1 MSTTNNS
8 STEKKSIWPKLITF
22 SLILILIFIVIAVSL
37 LPRGFSQDLSVIGQG
52 TNALVLV
59 HDSNVVQSADTMV
72 AMNAVRDDYEG
83 RVAFIVADINT
94 PEGRQ
99 FANGHGF
106 GPVALAFFAA
116 NGERLQL
123 LYSEQTGESL
133 RNNLNTTFNYN

>member
-1 MSTTNNS
+1 MPTSKDS
-8 STEKKSIWPKLITF
+8 SPNKKSIWPKLITF
-22 SLILILIFIVIAVSL
+22 SLILIFIVVAVSL

-52 TNALVLV
+52 TNAVVLV

-72 AMNAVRDDYEG
+72 AMNAVRDDFDG
-83 RVAFIVADINT
+83 RVSFIVADINT

-99 FANGHGF
+99 FANTHGF

-116 NGERLQL
+116 NGDRLQL

-133 RNNLNTTFNYN
+133 RKNLNSTFNYN